1 LWASKCLQQVY
12 NSKKN
17 SRKGRAAQESAS
29 GEYFK
34 YTILVLA
41 LGRGLVWIYV
51 AVFIVTV
58 SCALACP
65 EVAFAPTAKTC
76 HPQSEDE
83 CLGCVDTN
91 FVKEGKCL
99 EAFLYIVLPD
109 HTRVEQSDM
118 NPSSLASIY
127 VVLPYRSRFL
137 KTTVLLL

>member
-1 LWASKCLQQVY
+1 MFDS
-12 NSKKN
+12 
-17 SRKGRAAQESAS
+17 S
-29 GEYFK
+29 GKYFK
-34 YTILVLA
+34 YNVLVLA
-41 LGRGLVWIYV
+41 LGRGLVGIYV

-76 HPQSEDE
+76 HPQSEGA

-99 EAFLYIVLPD
+99 EAFLDIVLPD

-118 NPSSLASIY
+118 NPSSLVSID
-127 VVLPYRSRFL
+127 VVLPTDVVFL
-137 KTTVLLL
+137 KTTVLLI